1 MSDIKIDAKL
11 KSIAAKP
18 NKDGDVMVNLVI
30 EADFCRDAMRL
41 MPHTG
46 KDFTVILQPF
56 NKQLPGI
63 EEDDENKDN
72 FKPNGANR
80 RRFGN
85 GYPGTNL
92 PGLPGGDGN

>member
-1 MSDIKIDAKL
+1 MDDIKIDGKL
-11 KSIAAKP
+11 KGITAKP
-18 NKDGDVMVNLVI
+18 DKDGGVIVTIQI
-30 EADFCRDAMRL
+30 EADFSRDALRL

-56 NKQLPGI
+56 NQQLPGI